1 MQTTHIPKVNH
12 VQAAD
17 LIVNLGLSTT
27 VMLWGVPGIG
37 KTSIAR
43 QLAALL
49 GMESDFVVMLGS
61 QMSPEDLAVPYI
73 TPEHTTVLCPP
84 ASLADGRPKFI
95 LIDEVN
101 AAEPDVMRAFF
112 SLILD
117 RRVGHYTLPQGSVIM
132 TTGNPIDSNSVAR
145 PLPAPLM
152 TRMFHAEL
160 KLESAKPWLD
170 WAYTNGIHPLVTGF
184 IEERGLKALLGE
196 TRGDDKLST
205 NPRSW
210 DNASRAL
217 HAFGITADLDGLERE
232 ERDALAGQVTRI
244 AAGAVWHRDAEELGT
259 WVRNKA
265 SGVSLRDILGG
276 VAKLPFHDQVQ
287 AAYLLNV
294 LKTKLEHELPA
305 LEENLKGEAAQFSA
319 QAMNLITLTA
329 QENPELAYLVL
340 NSDQIPAWW
349 LTRYSERKSLS
360 TSSN

>member
-12 VQAAD
+12 QQAAD

-43 QLAALL
+43 QLAHLL
-49 GMESDFVVMLGS
+49 GMDDDFVVMLGS
-61 QMSPEDLAVPYI
+61 QMSPEDLAVPFI

-84 ASLADGRPKFI
+84 AYLADGRPKFI

-101 AAEPDVMRAFF
+101 AAEQDVMRAFF

-117 RRVGHYTLPQGSVIM
+117 RRVGHYTLPPGSVVM
-132 TTGNPIDSNSVAR
+132 STGNPIDSNSVAR
-145 PLPAPLM
+145 PLPTPLM

-170 WAYTNGIHPLVTGF
+170 WAYANQVHPLVTGY

-210 DNASRAL
+210 ENASRAL
-217 HAFGITADLDGLERE
+217 HAFGITADLDGLERGA
-232 ERDALAGQVTRI
+232 RDQLAGQVTRI

-259 WVRNKA
+259 WVRNKV
-265 SGVSLRDILGG
+265 SGASLRDILSGAAN
-276 VAKLPFHDQVQ
+276 VPFHDRTQ
-287 AAYLLNV
+287 AVYLLNL

-305 LEENLKGEAAQFSA
+305 LEENLKGEAARFSA
-319 QAMNLITLTA
+319 QAMNLLSMTA
-329 QENPELAYLVL
+329 QENPELAYMVL
-340 NSDQIPAWW
+340 NSDHIPTWW
-349 LTRYSERKSLS
+349 LSRYSERKSLS
-360 TSSN
+360 ASSN